1 MFNILFGSGSLG
13 SYKKET
19 RLVISQLE
27 KNILVLKKEN
37 EEIKQTISDIK
48 EAITQQQI
56 SIGIILTAH
65 QTLSDEIGRAYD
77 ILKSIT
83 SSSSPHSFEFN
94 FRDSSDDDLDN

>member
-1 MFNILFGSGSLG
+1 MFDILFGSGSLG

-19 RLVISQLE
+19 RLAINQLE
-27 KNILVLKKEN
+27 KKFLVLKKEN
-37 EEIKQTISDIK
+37 EEIKHILSDVK

-83 SSSSPHSFEFN
+83 SSSSPHSFEFS
-94 FRDSSDDDLDN
+94 FRDLGDDDLDN